1 MSANLTHPVP
11 TNAPVQLRPR
21 REEIDFALVAGAVR
35 RRWVLL
41 AGCIALGVAGALLY
55 AWLAPQTYRA
65 TTSLRVDA
73 KLGNLPEVYRTV
85 SEEGEL
91 ATEMEVL
98 QSYSLAEAV
107 VDSLGL
113 QLRVIQPRRARLSA
127 FLTDLHVTPAA
138 DTGTYRFTPGA
149 DGQISI
155 TAAPQ
160 GAPLSPKVMP
170 GSEVRLPGVTFKL
183 ADSLPI
189 DDKFV
194 LRLDQ
199 REDAIARFRGGL
211 VLTRSGTESKI
222 LTARYTDTDP
232 IVVRDALNALTGQ
245 YLRRRQAEHRIE
257 ARSTATFI
265 QGQLDTLQ
273 PKLKKAE
280 DQLRVF
286 QERSRVVAPE
296 VEGTTQVTRLAAL
309 EAERAG
315 VDAERQALAQLLQE
329 IQASSSSE
337 QPGSPSSVRRL
348 IAFPTLLRTNAAS
361 QILGSLA
368 AVEEQRSALL
378 EHRLPKDPEVQ
389 FLDARVREQEDK
401 LRGMAESYLQ
411 GLTNQVAALDSSRAG
426 FRREL
431 AAVPAKA
438 VQYARLE
445 REPKRLAEMVELLQT
460 RLNEARIAEAAQ
472 DPSVQVVD
480 PAIAPAKPYRP
491 RLPLSLAF
499 GLFLGLLVGGGAV
512 FFREYR
518 DNTVHTRYDVHWAT
532 GIPVLGLI
540 PRLLIHRRRTSA
552 LPAGLRR
559 LRQLPFR
566 GRRQHHRNGKH
577 RGRSIPLID
586 TGAVSKPVPF
596 AGHHSEA
603 YSRLRM
609 NIQSLEHSED
619 TKVIVVTSPL
629 PKDGKT
635 TSALNL
641 AYTLLE
647 AGRRVLLIDA
657 DLRRG
662 SIGSRLGAT
671 SGPGLAEVLGNA
683 VPLEQALRHLDVP
696 DVGYLVYLTAG
707 VLPEEPARLL
717 ATERMRLLMS
727 QVRQQYDAVILDS
740 PPLNVVSDAA
750 LLGSLSDGVLI
761 VARAGM
767 TAPEALAFTVE
778 QLRNVRAPLLG
789 AVLNDVDFRRDA
801 AYDRSY
807 RYYGH
812 GYQMT

>member
-1 MSANLTHPVP
+1 MPANLTHPNP
-11 TNAPVQLRPR
+11 TNVPVQLRPR
-21 REEIDFALVAGAVR
+21 REEIDFALVVGALR

-41 AGCIALGVAGALLY
+41 AGCIGLGVAGALLY
-55 AWLAPQTYRA
+55 AWYAPQTYRA

-73 KLGNLPEVYRTV
+73 KLGSLPEVYRTV

-113 QLRVIQPRRARLSA
+113 QLRVIQPRRARRSA
-127 FLTDLHVTPAA
+127 LVTDLHVTPAA
-138 DTGTYRFTPGA
+138 DTGTYQFTRRA

-155 TAAPQ
+155 TAGPERE
-160 GAPLSPKVMP
+160 PLTPKIMP
-170 GSEVRLPGVTFKL
+170 GSEVRLPGVSFRL
-183 ADSLPI
+183 ASSLPI
-189 DDKFV
+189 DHGFV
-194 LRLDQ
+194 LRVDQ

-211 VLTRSGTESKI
+211 DLTRSGTESKI
-222 LTARYTDTDP
+222 VTARYTDTDP
-232 IVVRDALNALTGQ
+232 VVVRDALNTLTGQ
-245 YLRRRQAEHRIE
+245 YLRRRQSEHRIE

-273 PKLKKAE
+273 PELTKAE
-280 DQLRVF
+280 NQLRAF

-296 VEGTTQVTRLAAL
+296 VEGTTQVTRLASL

-315 VDAERQALAQLLQE
+315 VEAERQALAQLLQE
-329 IQASSSSE
+329 IQASASSGP
-337 QPGSPSSVRRL
+337 PGSPSSVRRL

-368 AVEEQRSALL
+368 AVEEQRAVLL
-378 EHRLPKDPEVQ
+378 QRRMPADPEVR

-401 LRGMAESYLQ
+401 LRGMAETYLQ
-411 GLTNQVAALDSSRAG
+411 GLTNQVAALDSSMAG

-431 AAVPAKA
+431 AAVPARA

-480 PAIAPAKPYRP
+480 PAIAPSKPFRP
-491 RLPLSLAF
+491 RLSLSLAF
-499 GLFLGLLVGGGAV
+499 GLFLGILIGGGAV

-559 LRQLPFR
+559 LRHLPFR
-566 GRRQHHRNGKH
+566 SKWHHRNGKH
-577 RGRSIPLID
+577 RGRSILLID
-586 TGAVSKPVPF
+586 TGALPKTAPF
-596 AGHHSEA
+596 GGHHSEA
-603 YSRLRM
+603 YNRLRM

-619 TKVIVVTSPL
+619 TRVIVVTSPL
-629 PKDGKT
+629 PRDGKT
-635 TSALNL
+635 TSAINL

-671 SGPGLAEVLGNA
+671 WGPGLAEVLRDA
-683 VPLEQALRHLDVP
+683 VPLEQAVRRLEVEG
-696 DVGYLVYLTAG
+696 VGQLAFLTAG

-717 ATERMRLLMS
+717 AAERMRLLIS

-740 PPLNVVSDAA
+740 PPLNVVPDAA

-761 VARAGM
+761 VARAGA

-801 AYDRSY
+801 AYDRTY

-812 GYQMT
+812 EYSN